1 MLIVGVRFKDAGRI
15 YYFSPGDIE
24 LSELTAGVPVVV
36 ETGRGHEFG
45 IVALERRDVP
55 EGGLVHPVKKV
66 IRMATEEDIK
76 RDEDNRAQEAE
87 AREICMEKI
96 KEHGLEMSLVNVELT
111 FDHSKIVFFFTAD
124 GRVDFRELVK
134 DLAGTFRMRIEL
146 RQIGVRDEAKML
158 SGIGICG
165 RVLCCA
171 SFLEEFQPVSIKSAK
186 DQGLSLN
193 PTKISGICGKLM
205 CCLKYEEETY
215 AFLTKGMPQVGEIVK
230 TPDGEGQVLSVNVLR
245 QTAKI
250 AVRKNPNEDATT
262 DTYHVDVITGKNKK
276 T

>member
-1 MLIVGVRFKDAGRI
+1 MLIIGVRFKDAGRI
-15 YYFSPGDIE
+15 YYFAPGDVPLE
-24 LSELTAGVPVVV
+24 SLVAGVPVIV
-36 ETGRGHEFG
+36 ETGRGHEYG
-45 IVALERRDVP
+45 TVALERRDVP
-55 EGGLVHPVKKV
+55 ESGLVAPVKKV
-66 IRMATEEDIK
+66 IRLATEEDTQ
-76 RDEDNRAQEAE
+76 RDMDNRTQEAA
-87 AREICMEKI
+87 ARETCTEKI
-96 KEHGLEMSLVNVELT
+96 KEHGLDMSLVNVELT

-134 DLAGTFRMRIEL
+134 DLASTFRMRIEL

-215 AFLTKGMPQVGEIVK
+215 AFLTKGMPQVGEIVT
-230 TPDGEGQVLSVNVLR
+230 TPDGEGLVQSINILR

-250 AVRKNPNEDATT
+250 AVRKSPNEDAQAG
-262 DTYHVDVITGKNKK
+262 TYHLDNITRKEKNK
-276 T
+276 